1 MNMIHNTRKIN
12 TSRGD
17 PVSRRSM
24 LGVAGGGLAAFMLG
38 ATKVEAATHDPIPG
52 WFAEWKRWR
61 KVEVELSALPEGGD
75 FDMPEQIAASDRCEK
90 LSEQIA
96 HAKPTTAAGVAAQL
110 EWLDTDSFGLG
121 GIGDLNIFA
130 LRNAIAAVRGGLV

>member
-1 MNMIHNTRKIN
+1 MNMIHNHPKIKTPRGN
-12 TSRGD
+12 T
-17 PVSRRSM
+17 VSRRSA
-24 LGVAGGGLAAFMLG
+24 LGITGGSLAAFMVG
-38 ATKVEAATHDPIPG
+38 ATAVEAATHDPIPG
-52 WFAEWKRWR
+52 WFAEWKKWR

-75 FDMPEQIAASDRCEK
+75 FDMPEQIAASNRCEK

-110 EWLDTDSFGLG
+110 EWLDIDSFGLG

-130 LRNAIAAVRGGLV
+130 LRNAIAAVRGGVA